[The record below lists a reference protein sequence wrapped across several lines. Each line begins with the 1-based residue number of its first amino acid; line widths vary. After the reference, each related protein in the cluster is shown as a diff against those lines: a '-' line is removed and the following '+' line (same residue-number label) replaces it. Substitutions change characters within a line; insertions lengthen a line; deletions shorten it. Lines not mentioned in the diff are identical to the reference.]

1 MKSLLS
7 AFFVTIIFDG
17 LILASGMSFGTAQA
31 STNVAGIIYSDT
43 TWTKANSPYNLTG
56 IVTVNEGVTLKIEAG
71 ATINLNSYN
80 IQVNGTLVA
89 RGTSTTPIQIN
100 KEIYGLMSPFDT
112 VGITFNPSSTDWNSQ
127 TATGCIIQNAIGT
140 RWIISIDINIDV
152 NGGSPVIS
160 GNKPYGID
168 VEGGSPTISNNT
180 MEGYLG
186 TGVFGGNNYGVFLG
200 GSNNAIVSDNT
211 FIGLFYPGAIIASSG
226 APVIERNLIKGSHSS
241 NPSSVPSIG
250 ITVYSA
256 SPLIENNTIT
266 ENDIGLNIYY
276 DSLSN
281 PPSTPPLP
289 TIIYNNIQNNS
300 EYSIYLGDL
309 TAVYGLIAPDV
320 NASYNWWGTTN
331 ISSINQTIY
340 DHKNNFNVGTVTFTP
355 ILTSPNPEALPNST
369 AEIPEFPTWIILPI
383 FMIATLLIAV
393 VYFRKRKHLPRTVHF
408 RFLNNLNPASISN
421 VHQVFSCA
429 NYTKK

>member
-1 MKSLLS
+1 MKTLLS
-7 AFFVTIIFDG
+7 AFLVTMIIGG
-17 LILASGMSFGTAQA
+17 LILPSGIIFSTAQA
-31 STNVAGIIYSDT
+31 FTNVTGIIYSDT

-56 IVTVNEGVTLKIEAG
+56 IVTVNKGAKLTVEAG
-71 ATINLNSYN
+71 ATINLNGYN
-80 IQVNGTLVA
+80 IQVNGTLMA
-89 RGTSTTPIQIN
+89 RGTGTNPIQIN

-112 VGITFNPSSTDWNSQ
+112 VSITFNPSSTDWKGQ
-127 TATGCIIQNAIGT
+127 TATGCIIENAIGT
-140 RWIISIDINIDV
+140 RWIISINNASPKINQNSGINIDV

-160 GNKPYGID
+160 GNKPYGIT

-186 TGVFGGNNYGVFLG
+186 TGAFGGNNYGVFLA
-200 GSNNAIVSDNT
+200 GSNNALVSDNT
-211 FIGLFYPGAIIASSG
+211 FIGLYYPGAIIASSG
-226 APVIERNLIKGSHSS
+226 APVIERNLIKGRHSS

-281 PPSTPPLP
+281 PPSTPPSP
-289 TIIYNNIQNNS
+289 TIVYDNIQNNS
-300 EYSIYLGDL
+300 RYNIYLGDL
-309 TAVYGLIAPDV
+309 GGVYGSIAPDI

-340 DHKNNFNVGTVTFTP
+340 DHKNNLNEGTVTFTP
-355 ILTSPNPEALPNST
+355 ILTSPNPEALPNPS
-369 AEIPEFPTWIILPI
+369 AEIPEFPSWTVLP
-383 FMIATLLIAV
+383 LLIVMVTAV
-393 VYFRKRKHLPRTVHF
+393 GFLIYFKKRK
-408 RFLNNLNPASISN
+408 
-421 VHQVFSCA
+421 
-429 NYTKK
+429 TKHCSSALSRQPEKHR

>member
-7 AFFVTIIFDG
+7 AFLVAIIIAG
-17 LILASGMSFGTAQA
+17 LILASFMWFGTVQA
-31 STNVAGIIYSDT
+31 STNVTGILSSDT

-56 IVTVNEGVTLKIEAG
+56 IVTVNKGVTLTVEAG

-80 IQVNGTLVA
+80 IQVNGTLAA
-89 RGTSTTPIQIN
+89 RGTSTNPIQIN
-100 KEIYGLMSPFDT
+100 KEIYGLMKPFDT

-127 TATGCIIQNAIGT
+127 TATGCIIENAIGT
-140 RWIISIDINIDV
+140 RWIISINNASPKINQNSGINIDV
-152 NGGSPVIS
+152 NGGAPVIS
-160 GNKPYGID
+160 GNKPYSIT

-186 TGVFGGNNYGVFLG
+186 TGAFGGNNYGVFLG
-200 GSNNAIVSDNT
+200 GSNNALVSDNT

-226 APVIERNLIKGSHSS
+226 VPVIERNLIKGSHSS

-281 PPSTPPLP
+281 PPSTPPSP

-300 EYSIYLGDL
+300 EYNIYLGDL
-309 TAVYGLIAPDV
+309 THVYGLIAPEI

-355 ILTSPNPEALPNST
+355 ILTSPNSEALPNPS
-369 AEIPEFPTWIILPI
+369 AEIPEFPSWIIPPI
-383 FMIATLLIAV
+383 FMTATLLIV
-393 VYFRKRKHLPRTVHF
+393 ILYFKKRK
-408 RFLNNLNPASISN
+408 
-421 VHQVFSCA
+421 Q
-429 NYTKK
+429 